1 MRSLTGPTS
10 VLSMAFS
17 TGPVVGGVLLI
28 LILCSIVSW
37 AIILYKSRVIR
48 RASRESREFLQL
60 FWKSKSFHD
69 ILASSRDLTNSP
81 MAELFRAGYREW
93 KRVRTRFE
101 EPGVR
106 SEPDDVSTEVG
117 RIESVQ
123 RTLRLTSE
131 AEVTRL
137 ERMLVFLATVASSA
151 PFVGLFGTVWGI
163 MDSFREIGIMGSA
176 NLAVVAPGIS
186 EALIAT
192 ATGLAAAIPAV
203 VAYNYFNNAI
213 KVLGTEMDAFS
224 AEFLNIV
231 SHHVASLTGEG
242 G

>member
-1 MRSLTGPTS
+1 MPGVPGSTS

-17 TGPVVGGVLLI
+17 TGPIVGGVLLI
-28 LILCSIVSW
+28 LILASVFSW
-37 AIILYKSRVIR
+37 GVILYKYRVLR
-48 RASRESREFLQL
+48 RSAVESRAFLDI
-60 FWKSKSFHD
+60 FWESRSFQTV
-69 ILASSRDLTNSP
+69 LATSQDLTESP
-81 MAELFRAGYREW
+81 LAELFRAGYREW
-93 KRVRTRFE
+93 KRVRARHGEAVPT
-101 EPGVR
+101 G
-106 SEPDDVSTEVG
+106 SGDDLSTELG
-117 RIESVQ
+117 RMESVQ
-123 RTLRLTSE
+123 RTLRLTTE

-137 ERMLVFLATVASSA
+137 ERMLIFLATVASAA

-163 MDSFREIGIMGSA
+163 MDSFREIGVMGSA

-213 KVLGTEMDAFS
+213 KVLATEMDAFS

-231 SHHVASLTGEG
+231 SRHIAVEG
-242 G
+242 KTP